1 LLSLS
6 ESYGGKMKMELIKSS
21 HAVGESNF
29 HIQLTPAYRQDVFID
44 EQVSELTLAYIAEKL
59 IELKV
64 VLLGYGFGPEHLHLF
79 VANVRFVS
87 EVKLVKEIKGYSSY
101 KMRKHFSH
109 LFKSK
114 LYGKKFWTEGHFY
127 RSVGAVNAETM
138 KHYVEESQEKH
149 WEKKQLEQEKAIVLQ
164 KNLFDF

>member
-1 LLSLS
+1 M
-6 ESYGGKMKMELIKSS
+6 EMKLIKSS

-29 HIQLTPAYRQDVFID
+29 HIQLTPAYRQDVFVN
-44 EQVSELTLAYIAEKL
+44 EQVAELTLAYIAEKL
-59 IELKV
+59 IECKV

-87 EVKLVKEIKGYSSY
+87 EVELVRKIKGYSSY
-101 KMRKHFSH
+101 KMRKHFKK
-109 LFKSK
+109 LFSEK

-149 WEKKQLEQEKAIVLQ
+149 WNKKKIRQEQAIILQ